1 MVLHFLCLFSNWVR
15 LDYCWPFAK
24 SRLTESE
31 RNSHEWPWT
40 HESNVPRKIML
51 FFNFQIDTITGVLQY
66 HDILKCRN
74 RYPDLLQICG
84 DFQIIVDK
92 QIFFSQPQFPI
103 LEFCGAVR
111 KWEKSHLR
119 MRNMYYSSVE
129 TPPSFIC
136 LTNNGIT
143 EPLLPRTFPNRTAT
157 YLVHC
162 DFLV

>member
-1 MVLHFLCLFSNWVR
+1 
-15 LDYCWPFAK
+15 
-24 SRLTESE
+24 
-31 RNSHEWPWT
+31 
-40 HESNVPRKIML
+40 ML

-129 TPPSFIC
+129 TDNNPLICFIR
-136 LTNNGIT
+136 TNRMWKIQSPWELFNSKILFSRA
-143 EPLLPRTFPNRTAT
+143 EISASLNALYKNVNMQ
-157 YLVHC
+157 LS
-162 DFLV
+162 DFA